1 MQEFTVD
8 TRVLRALLH
17 LSGVKDIRYYL
28 NGVHVVFTPDQTVYT
43 ATNGTVLGRVTER
56 AANPGSAVLIIPRE
70 VIKSLRPTA
79 KALAAALH
87 IDEGRKARIVQEL
100 PSGVVDMNFAG
111 IGGVYPDCDRAI
123 PAQTSGEAGNYDAEQ
138 LALFTASN
146 KELGAKY
153 PGQFKLH
160 QNGADGAALV
170 SSLVRSTFVG
180 VIMPMRV
187 LGEAK

>member
-17 LSGVKDIRYYL
+17 LSGNKDIRYYL
-28 NGVHVVFTPDQTVYT
+28 NGVHVAFTPDQTVYT

-79 KALAAALH
+79 KALAALH

-100 PSGVVDMNFAG
+100 PSGVVDINFTG
-111 IGGVYPDCDRAI
+111 IDGVYPDCDRVI
-123 PAQTSGEAGNYDAEQ
+123 PARTSGEAGNYDAEL

-180 VIMPMRV
+180 VIMPIRV
-187 LGEAK
+187 

>member
-17 LSGVKDIRYYL
+17 LSGVKDMRRYL

-70 VIKSLRPTA
+70 VIKALRPTV
-79 KALAAALH
+79 KDLATAALH
-87 IDEGRKARIVQEL
+87 IDEGRKARIVQHL
-100 PSGVVDMNFAG
+100 PAGTVDINFTPIDG
-111 IGGVYPDCDRAI
+111 QYPDCDRVI
-123 PAQTSGEAGNYDAEQ
+123 PARTSGEAGNYDAEL

-187 LGEAK
+187 

>member
-8 TRVLRALLH
+8 TRVLRALMH
-17 LSGVKDIRYYL
+17 LSGVRDGRNYL

-56 AANPGSAVLIIPRE
+56 AENPGFAVLIIPRE
-70 VIKSLRPTA
+70 VVKALRPAAKA
-79 KALAAALH
+79 KALATAALH
-87 IDEGRKARIVQEL
+87 TDELCRSRIVQAL
-100 PSGVVDMNFAG
+100 PSGVVDMNFTG
-111 IGGVYPDCDRAI
+111 IDGVYPDCDRVI
-123 PAQTSGEAGNYDAEQ
+123 PAQTSGEAGNYDAEL

-146 KELGAKY
+146 KELGATH

-170 SSLVRSTFVG
+170 SLVRGTFVG
-180 VIMPMRV
+180 VIMPIRV
-187 LGEAK
+187 

>member
-1 MQEFTVD
+1 MQEFTVE

-17 LSGVKDIRYYL
+17 LSGNKDIRYYL
-28 NGVHVVFTPDQTVYT
+28 NGVHVAFTPDQTVYT
-43 ATNGTVLGRVTER
+43 ATNGAVLGRVTER
-56 AANPGSAVLIIPRE
+56 AENPGFAALIIPRE
-70 VIKSLRPTA
+70 VVKALRPTA

-100 PSGVVDMNFAG
+100 PSGVVDINFTG
-111 IGGVYPDCDRAI
+111 IDGVYPDCDRAI
-123 PAQTSGEAGNYDAEQ
+123 PAQTSGEAGNYDAEL

-146 KELGAKY
+146 KELGATH

-160 QNGADGAALV
+160 QNGASGAALV
-170 SSLVRSTFVG
+170 SLVRSTFVG

-187 LGEAK
+187 

>member
-17 LSGVKDIRYYL
+17 LSGIKDLRRYL
-28 NGVHVVFTPDQTVYT
+28 NGVHVAFTPDQTVYT
-43 ATNGTVLGRVTER
+43 ATNGAVLGRVTER

-70 VIKSLRPTA
+70 VIKALRPTA
-79 KALAAALH
+79 KVLATAALLH

-100 PSGVVDMNFAG
+100 PSGVVDLNFTG
-111 IGGVYPDCDRAI
+111 VDGVYPDCDRVI
-123 PAQTSGEAGNYDAEQ
+123 PARASGEAGNYDAEL

-146 KELGAKY
+146 KELGAKH

-160 QNGADGAALV
+160 QNGTDGAALV
-170 SSLVRSTFVG
+170 SLVCDTFVG

-187 LGEAK
+187 